1 MSRRMGPL
9 STACTVSYCRARDE
23 PSTRIWKEAQQRQV
37 FGLSNGR
44 IDSTIGE
51 RNPWLPGGIFKME
64 VTAYLSLKLGC
75 RNANEPRERERER
88 PVASHAGITLGRK
101 TRFKCRVDS

>member
-64 VTAYLSLKLGC
+64 VTAFFIPQTGMPERKRATGERARASGS
-75 RNANEPRERERER
+75 EPRWDYAR
-88 PVASHAGITLGRK
+88 
-101 TRFKCRVDS
+101 